1 MASKSVKRGILLCL
15 AFLLCFNAKGSLA
28 YQEGYKFS
36 ATVYVLKVSV
46 ILSLIVVAAI
56 LFYRYA
62 SRRGLLKK
70 SNELQLV
77 AFLPLGADKVYLIR
91 CGDEVIGVFAG
102 KSGVVLLGRWRSD
115 EWNGRHASD
124 A

>member
-1 MASKSVKRGILLCL
+1 MCL
-15 AFLLCFNAKGSLA
+15 AFLLCFNIKESLA

-62 SRRGLLKK
+62 SRRGLLKR

-115 EWNGRHASD
+115 EWNGRHASN